1 MIITIFIAFIKIIFT
16 ILNIIIYYT
25 MLFFIMSDLAE
36 LQEIARKFID
46 KRDWRQFH
54 TLKDLAMNC
63 SIESNELME
72 IFLWRDKNFES
83 GIINMADKKSY
94 TMIKNEV
101 SDIFFSCLAI
111 ADHLNFN
118 LEDAYREKMAEL
130 DHRYDADK
138 VKGKLSKIPSPDN
151 NKDR

>member
-1 MIITIFIAFIKIIFT
+1 
-16 ILNIIIYYT
+16 
-25 MLFFIMSDLAE
+25 MSDLVE
-36 LQEIARKFID
+36 LQEIAREFID

-72 IFLWRDKNFES
+72 IFLWRSKNFEGS
-83 GIINMADKKSY
+83 ILKGEDNKSL

-111 ADHLNFN
+111 ANHLNFS
-118 LEDAYREKMAEL
+118 LEVAYREKMKEL
-130 DHRYDADK
+130 DARYATDK

-151 NKDR
+151 NNR

>member
-1 MIITIFIAFIKIIFT
+1 MP
-16 ILNIIIYYT
+16 NINIYYSIS
-25 MLFFIMSDLAE
+25 LEIMSELSE
-36 LQEIARKFID
+36 LQEIAKKFID
-46 KRDWRQFH
+46 NRDWRKFH

-72 IFLWRDKNFES
+72 IFLWRDPAFEKN
-83 GIINMADKKSY
+83 IINGNDKKSL

-101 SDIFFSCLAI
+101 SDIFFSCLAF

-130 DHRYDADK
+130 NLRYNPDK
-138 VKGKLSKIPSPDN
+138 VRGKLSKIPSPD
-151 NKDR
+151 KDKNR

>member
-1 MIITIFIAFIKIIFT
+1 MTDIK
-16 ILNIIIYYT
+16 
-25 MLFFIMSDLAE
+25 E
-36 LQEIARKFID
+36 LQSIAREFID
-46 KRDWRQFH
+46 KRDWRKFH
-54 TLKDLAMNC
+54 TLKDLAMNS

-72 IFLWRDKNFES
+72 IFLWHDENFENDLIS
-83 GIINMADKKSY
+83 HNDEKNLRK
-94 TMIKNEV
+94 IKNEV

>member
-1 MIITIFIAFIKIIFT
+1 
-16 ILNIIIYYT
+16 
-25 MLFFIMSDLAE
+25 MSDLVE
-36 LQEIARKFID
+36 LQKIAREFID

-72 IFLWRDKNFES
+72 IFLWRDKNFEDHILT
-83 GIINMADKKSY
+83 GEDMKSL
-94 TMIKNEV
+94 TMIKHEV

-111 ADHLNFN
+111 ADHLHFD
-118 LEDAYREKMAEL
+118 LEDAFREKMKEL
-130 DHRYDADK
+130 DVRYSPDE

-151 NKDR
+151 KNK